1 MAMQS
6 AGTVAPADS
15 QPLRVCQSGCFLE
28 SGSLLPPPAALRLF
42 PLAGTAT
49 QNQDS
54 ADPDRRRCNPQAL
67 PKSSSAFSK
76 HPPQEFR
83 LRRVFAVG
91 RNARSS
97 GVLVMQSHVPS
108 SVYQSVLPPHFS
120 LTAPPP
126 AKAQRRG
133 YAGPPCPVLARRQAS
148 MRRRWPRSGSARRKT
163 RGTAVRSAARASD
176 AG

>member
-15 QPLRVCQSGCFLE
+15 QTLCVCQSGCFLE
-28 SGSLLPPPAALRLF
+28 SGSLLPPLAALRLF
-42 PLAGTAT
+42 PLAGTVT
-49 QNQDS
+49 S
-54 ADPDRRRCNPQAL
+54 SRPSSHTRCPRCNPQAL
-67 PKSSSAFSK
+67 SKSSSVFSK

-133 YAGPPCPVLARRQAS
+133 HAGPPCPVLARHRAS
-148 MRRRWPRSGSARRKT
+148 MRRRWPRSGSAR
-163 RGTAVRSAARASD
+163 
-176 AG
+176 